1 LTEEDLSA
9 WFSANRTL
17 LETAYLA
24 AEQPWQQSGFGL
36 HTPRTYEAWEAHRK
50 PIADCVERSGTFLD
64 VGCANGFLLECVVRW
79 TAERG
84 IAVQLYGLDLSEKLV
99 ALARARLPAAADHLF
114 VGNGWDWAPP
124 RTFDYVATALEYVPN
139 ALQAAYV
146 SRLLREFVN
155 PGGRLIVVGYRG
167 RGEEERYLFVDQRLT
182 HLGFAP
188 KDVKSGW
195 WEGEEKTRVAILEGD
210 VISRTTQ

>member
-1 LTEEDLSA
+1 LTEEDLHA
-9 WFSANRTL
+9 WFAANQTL

-36 HTPRTYEAWEAHRK
+36 HTPRTYAAWEAHRK
-50 PIADCVERSGTFLD
+50 LIADGVERPGTFLD

-84 IAVQLYGLDLSEKLV
+84 IAVEPYGLDLSEKLV
-99 ALARARLPAAADHLF
+99 ALARARLPAAANHLF
-114 VGNGWDWAPP
+114 VGNAWGWSPP
-124 RTFDYVATALEYVPN
+124 HPFDYVATALEYVPD

-146 SRLLREFVN
+146 ARLLQAFVS
-155 PGGRLIVVGYRG
+155 PGGRLLVVGYRG
-167 RGEEERYLFVDQRLT
+167 RGAAERYLFVDHRLT
-182 HLGFAP
+182 QLGFAP

-195 WEGEEKTRVAILEGD
+195 WDGEEKTRVAILEGD
-210 VISRTTQ
+210 IPRPSP